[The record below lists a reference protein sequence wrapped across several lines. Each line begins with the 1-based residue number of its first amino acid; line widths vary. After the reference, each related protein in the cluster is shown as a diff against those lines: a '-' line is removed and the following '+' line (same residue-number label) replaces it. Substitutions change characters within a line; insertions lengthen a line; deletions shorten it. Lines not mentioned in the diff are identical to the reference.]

1 MRLAYY
7 EGVLV
12 AILAPIVVYL
22 FGFGKIDLLETS
34 FLVFLFLGV
43 WTLVSVFTL
52 MFGRARM
59 YYIVWGLI
67 LASFSSIFIIRI
79 QYALA
84 LIILAVLASV
94 LINVATRKIEP
105 KKNQIRL
112 DQNKSNPVESSEFV
126 FPKVQFFHF

>member
-1 MRLAYY
+1 VSINIAFYLGTSGHDMRLAYY

-12 AILAPIVVYL
+12 AILAPIVIYL
-22 FGFGKIDLLETS
+22 FGKIDLLETS
-34 FLVFLFLGV
+34 FLVFLLLGV
-43 WTLVSVFTL
+43 WTLVSAFA
-52 MFGRARM
+52 MMSGHARM

-105 KKNQIRL
+105 KKNQVRL
-112 DQNKSNPVESSEFV
+112 DQNKSSPV
-126 FPKVQFFHF
+126 